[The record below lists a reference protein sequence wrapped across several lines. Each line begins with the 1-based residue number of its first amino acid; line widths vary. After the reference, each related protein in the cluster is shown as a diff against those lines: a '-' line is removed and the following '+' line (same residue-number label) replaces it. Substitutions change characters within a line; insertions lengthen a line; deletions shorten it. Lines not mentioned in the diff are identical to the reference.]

1 MDESIL
7 TSIKKLLGL
16 TEDYTAFDDQ
26 LIMHINSVI
35 LVLKQIGVC
44 DTAYTVRDKTDT
56 WSELLTSDKDFEAVK
71 SYMGMKVRSLF
82 DPPTTSVVADSMNR
96 AIAELEWRLNAEAE
110 TEQKEV
116 SQNE

>member
-26 LIMHINSVI
+26 LIIHINSVI

-44 DTAYTVRDKTDT
+44 DTAYTVRDKLTHGVSCFQVARILKQLNHT
-56 WSELLTSDKDFEAVK
+56 WV
-71 SYMGMKVRSLF
+71 
-82 DPPTTSVVADSMNR
+82 
-96 AIAELEWRLNAEAE
+96 
-110 TEQKEV
+110 
-116 SQNE
+116 

>member
-44 DTAYTVRDKTDT
+44 DTAYMVRDKTDT
-56 WSELLTSDKDFEAVK
+56 WVSCFQVIRISK
-71 SYMGMKVRSLF
+71 
-82 DPPTTSVVADSMNR
+82 
-96 AIAELEWRLNAEAE
+96 RLNH
-110 TEQKEV
+110 TWV
-116 SQNE
+116 

>member
-56 WSELLTSDKDFEAVK
+56 WSELLPSGKDFEAVK
-71 SYMGMKVRSLF
+71 SYMGMF

-96 AIAELEWRLNAEAE
+96 TIAELEWRLNAEAE
-110 TEQKEV
+110 TE
-116 SQNE
+116 

>member
-35 LVLKQIGVC
+35 LV
-44 DTAYTVRDKTDT
+44 TKTN
-56 WSELLTSDKDFEAVK
+56 
-71 SYMGMKVRSLF
+71 RS
-82 DPPTTSVVADSMNR
+82 M
-96 AIAELEWRLNAEAE
+96 
-110 TEQKEV
+110 
-116 SQNE
+116 

>member
-44 DTAYTVRDKTDT
+44 DTAYTVRDP
-56 WSELLTSDKDFEAVK
+56 
-71 SYMGMKVRSLF
+71 SLF
-82 DPPTTSVVADSMNR
+82 
-96 AIAELEWRLNAEAE
+96 
-110 TEQKEV
+110 
-116 SQNE
+116 

>member
-16 TEDYTAFDDQ
+16 TENYTAFDDQ

-56 WSELLTSDKDFEAVK
+56 WSELLPSDKDFEAVK

-96 AIAELEWRLNAEAE
+96 TIAELEWRLNAEAE
-110 TEQKEV
+110 TE
-116 SQNE
+116 

>member
-56 WSELLTSDKDFEAVK
+56 WSELLPSGKNFEI
-71 SYMGMKVRSLF
+71 G
-82 DPPTTSVVADSMNR
+82 R
-96 AIAELEWRLNAEAE
+96 AH
-110 TEQKEV
+110 V
-116 SQNE
+116 